1 MAGQDSGS
9 RDPVVRHVRRDRME
23 NVPVGTVRDCSGGL
37 ARSVSSPYPIP
48 VMFSLRIRVIT
59 PRSLF
64 GRSIMILMTPIVFVQ
79 IVVGAYFVDR
89 LFHDVTI
96 QLTTSFATDIRY
108 VVSQIE
114 LSGHDSHAI
123 GSLEELTRRF
133 DISTVRAAPGGG
145 CPDIDLRGATDLT
158 GFHVI
163 NVLRQEIPE
172 ARSVDL
178 QSNKKQVVLCVNTL
192 AGPFEIVFLRQLVSA
207 RNPHQLLVAMV
218 LAAVLST
225 AIAIV
230 FLRNQILPISELASA
245 AEAFGMGQSVKF
257 VPRGALEV
265 RSAGNAFLTMRDRI
279 ASHVK
284 QRTLILSKVSHDLR
298 TPLTRMR
305 LSLSFLPD
313 GEEVRQVYRDV
324 DEMEH
329 IIDEFL
335 AFSSDI
341 ADEKVTMI
349 SATELAK
356 SIVRNRQRSG
366 DRIKLI
372 LPAGRSDKGNFLGR
386 KTALTRA
393 VDNLLSNA
401 CRFGDSTY
409 LTVALTGNR
418 VRFIVE
424 DDGPGIPAE
433 QKRSVFVAF
442 LRLDSAEGEASGT
455 NVGLGLT
462 IAKDIAEA
470 HGGTVLLDS
479 SKDLGGLK
487 AEIILPRTSGEP
499 EVLEARHRDPDAANG
514 GKFMVGPEGLEP
526 PT

>member
-1 MAGQDSGS
+1 M
-9 RDPVVRHVRRDRME
+9 
-23 NVPVGTVRDCSGGL
+23 L
-37 ARSVSSPYPIP
+37 
-48 VMFSLRIRVIT
+48 SLRIRAIT

-96 QLTTSFATDIRY
+96 RMTTSLAANVGYI
-108 VVSQIE
+108 VSQIE
-114 LSGHDSHAI
+114 LSVHDDEAI
-123 GSLEELTRRF
+123 GRLEELTRQF
-133 DISTVRAAPGGG
+133 EISASRLPDNGG
-145 CPDIDLRGATDLT
+145 CPETDRRGMTDLT
-158 GFHVI
+158 GVHVT
-163 NVLRQEIPE
+163 NVLRQEISNLQ
-172 ARSVDL
+172 SVDL
-178 QSNKKQVVLCVNTL
+178 LTNSKQVVLCVKTL
-192 AGPFEIVFLRQLVSA
+192 AGPHEIVFLRHLVSA

-230 FLRNQILPISELASA
+230 FLRNQILPISGLASA

-279 ASHVK
+279 VSHVK

-313 GEEVRQVYRDV
+313 GEEIRQVYHDV

-341 ADEKVTMI
+341 ADEKVTRI
-349 SATELAK
+349 SATGLAEN
-356 SIVRNRQRSG
+356 IVRNRRRSG
-366 DRIKLI
+366 DRIELK
-372 LPAGRSDKGNFLGR
+372 LPADRDEKGYFLGR

-393 VDNLLSNA
+393 IDNLLSNA
-401 CRFGDSTY
+401 CRFGVVTR
-409 LTVALTGNR
+409 LTVNLADNR

-433 QKRSVFVAF
+433 ERRSVFVAF
-442 LRLDSAEGEASGT
+442 LRLETAEGEASGT

-470 HGGTVLLDS
+470 HGGTVRLDNS
-479 SKDLGGLK
+479 GDLGGLK
-487 AEIILPRTSGEP
+487 AELMLPRTSGDP
-499 EVLEARHRDPDAANG
+499 EIVETGQRNSGETNDD
-514 GKFMVGPEGLEP
+514 KFMVGPEGLEP

>member
-1 MAGQDSGS
+1 M
-9 RDPVVRHVRRDRME
+9 
-23 NVPVGTVRDCSGGL
+23 L
-37 ARSVSSPYPIP
+37 
-48 VMFSLRIRVIT
+48 SLRIRAIT

-96 QLTTSFATDIRY
+96 RMTTSLAANVGYI
-108 VVSQIE
+108 VSQIE
-114 LSGHDSHAI
+114 LSVHDDEAI
-123 GSLEELTRRF
+123 GRLDELTRQF
-133 DISTVRAAPGGG
+133 EISASRLPDDSG
-145 CPDIDLRGATDLT
+145 CPETDRRGMTDLS
-158 GFHVI
+158 GIHVT
-163 NVLRQEIPE
+163 NVLRQEIPDLQ
-172 ARSVDL
+172 AVDL
-178 QSNKKQVVLCVNTL
+178 QSNNKRVVLCVNTL
-192 AGPFEIVFLRQLVSA
+192 AGPHEIVFLRHLVSA

-230 FLRNQILPISELASA
+230 FLRNQILPISGLASA

-313 GEEVRQVYRDV
+313 GEEIRQIYRDV
-324 DEMEH
+324 DEMEQ
-329 IIDEFL
+329 IIEEFL

-341 ADEKVTMI
+341 ADEKVTRI
-349 SATELAK
+349 SATELAEN
-356 SIVRNRQRSG
+356 IVRNRQRSG
-366 DRIKLI
+366 DRIELK
-372 LPAGRSDKGNFLGR
+372 LPADRDDKGFFLGR

-393 VDNLLSNA
+393 IDNLLSNA
-401 CRFGDSTY
+401 CRFGVVTR
-409 LTVALTGNR
+409 LTVSLTDNR

-433 QKRSVFVAF
+433 ERRSVFVAF
-442 LRLDSAEGEASGT
+442 LRLEKTEGETSGT

-462 IAKDIAEA
+462 VAKDIAEA
-470 HGGTVLLDS
+470 HGGTVRLDNS
-479 SKDLGGLK
+479 GDLGGLK
-487 AEIILPRTSGEP
+487 AELMLPRASGDPEILETGQRISGEMNDG
-499 EVLEARHRDPDAANG
+499 E
-514 GKFMVGPEGLEP
+514 FMVGPEGLEP

>member
-1 MAGQDSGS
+1 MEGVRVG
-9 RDPVVRHVRRDRME
+9 PV
-23 NVPVGTVRDCSGGL
+23 PDCSGGL
-37 ARSVSSPYPIP
+37 ARRVSSPYPIP
-48 VMFSLRIRVIT
+48 VMFSLRIRAIT

-114 LSGHDSHAI
+114 LSGRDGHEV
-123 GSLEELTRRF
+123 GSLEEVTRRF
-133 DISTVRAAPGGG
+133 DISTIRAAHGNG

-163 NVLRQEIPE
+163 NVLKQEVPE

-178 QSNKKQVVLCVNTL
+178 QSNNKHVVLCVNTL

-230 FLRNQILPISELASA
+230 FLRNQILPISGLASA

-341 ADEKVTMI
+341 ADEKVTVI
-349 SATELAK
+349 SATELAE
-356 SIVRNRQRSG
+356 SIVGNRRRSG
-366 DRIKLI
+366 DRIRLN
-372 LPAGRSDKGNFLGR
+372 LPADRSDKGIFLGR

-401 CRFGDSTY
+401 CRFGDTIY
-409 LTVALTGNR
+409 LTVALDENQ

-442 LRLDSAEGEASGT
+442 LRLETAEGEASGT

-462 IAKDIAEA
+462 IAKDIAEN
-470 HGGTVLLDS
+470 HGGTVLLDN

-487 AEIILPRTSGEP
+487 AEIVLPRTSGKP
-499 EVLEARHRDPDAANG
+499 EAPESRHGGPGPTND

>member
-1 MAGQDSGS
+1 M
-9 RDPVVRHVRRDRME
+9 
-23 NVPVGTVRDCSGGL
+23 L
-37 ARSVSSPYPIP
+37 
-48 VMFSLRIRVIT
+48 SLRIRAIT

-96 QLTTSFATDIRY
+96 QMTTSLAANVGYI
-108 VVSQIE
+108 VSQIE
-114 LSGHDSHAI
+114 RPVHDGDAI
-123 GSLEELTRRF
+123 GRLEEFTERF
-133 DISTVRAAPGGG
+133 EISVNRLPNNSA
-145 CPDIDLRGATDLT
+145 CPETDRRGATDLT
-158 GFHVI
+158 GIHVT
-163 NVLRQEIPE
+163 NVLRQELSDL
-172 ARSVDL
+172 RSVDL
-178 QSNKKQVVLCVNTL
+178 LTNSKQVVLCVNTL
-192 AGPFEIVFLRQLVSA
+192 AGPHEIVFLRQLVSA

-225 AIAIV
+225 TIAIV
-230 FLRNQILPISELASA
+230 FLRNQILPISGLASA

-313 GEEVRQVYRDV
+313 GEEIRQIYRDV

-341 ADEKVTMI
+341 ADEKVTKV

-356 SIVRNRQRSG
+356 NIVRNRQRSG
-366 DRIKLI
+366 DRIELK
-372 LPAGRSDKGNFLGR
+372 LPADRNDRGFFLGR
-386 KTALTRA
+386 RTALTRA
-393 VDNLLSNA
+393 IDNLLSNA
-401 CRFGDSTY
+401 CRFGDVTR
-409 LTVALTGNR
+409 LTVDLAENR
-418 VRFIVE
+418 IRFTVE
-424 DDGPGIPAE
+424 DDGPGIQAE
-433 QKRSVFVAF
+433 QRRSVFVAF
-442 LRLDSAEGEASGT
+442 LRLETAEGEASGT

-462 IAKDIAEA
+462 IAKDIIEA
-470 HGGTVLLDS
+470 HGGTVRLDHS
-479 SKDLGGLK
+479 GDLGGLK
-487 AEIILPRTSGEP
+487 AELVLPRTSGNP
-499 EVLEARHRDPDAANG
+499 IFLESGQRIPGERNDG
-514 GKFMVGPEGLEP
+514 RFMVGPEGLEP